1 MNLQVQP
8 LKILA
13 TRQVVMNRMDYSTY
27 LTGSTK
33 QELDRLDMLAGDF
46 KVWASNLTIE
56 ALYDG
61 QRLPSNDWEHFK
73 ACCNLSPTLIKIIEG
88 TEDFRIAEKKK
99 GPRTWVLS
107 NVNWTRNLLLYS
119 GQLKIISRKGI
130 TMEGQEDDFIE
141 DGKLVSVKKH
151 YQMINGK
158 MEFTL
163 DFRDS
168 IAIDEQGN
176 IIRTFMCSYPE
187 RDIKITKVMW
197 ALRVTRG
204 QEERSLGFWGQ
215 IWEQICRQIW

>member
-1 MNLQVQP
+1 
-8 LKILA
+8 
-13 TRQVVMNRMDYSTY
+13 MDYSTY

-46 KVWASNLTIE
+46 KVRASNLTIE
-56 ALYDG
+56 ALYNG

-88 TEDFRIAEKKK
+88 TEDFSIAEKKK

-119 GQLKIISRKGI
+119 GQLKIISRKGL

-168 IAIDEQGN
+168 IAIDKQGN
-176 IIRTFMCSYPE
+176 ITRTFMCSYPQTG
-187 RDIKITKVMW
+187 IS
-197 ALRVTRG
+197 
-204 QEERSLGFWGQ
+204 RSQKSCGP
-215 IWEQICRQIW
+215 